1 MSADLI
7 LTITDRSRGG
17 DFSAWFR
24 EQGAT
29 LVLTALGRGTA
40 TTEVLDCLGLEA
52 TEKAVLLCML
62 PSRKGLLRKAAK
74 DLWLDVPGRGVMMA
88 VPVSWQ
94 VGRMPL
100 AAISELRRNCRA
112 TYLSLSLA
120 SGSSRIDATC
130 C

>member
-62 PSRKGLLRKAAK
+62 PA
-74 DLWLDVPGRGVMMA
+74 GRGCSGKLPRTSGWMF
-88 VPVSWQ
+88 
-94 VGRMPL
+94 
-100 AAISELRRNCRA
+100 RA
-112 TYLSLSLA
+112 EAL
-120 SGSSRIDATC
+120 
-130 C
+130 

>member
-52 TEKAVLLCML
+52 TERQCCCVCCPA
-62 PSRKGLLRKAAK
+62 
-74 DLWLDVPGRGVMMA
+74 GRGCSGKQPRTSGWMF
-88 VPVSWQ
+88 
-94 VGRMPL
+94 
-100 AAISELRRNCRA
+100 RA
-112 TYLSLSLA
+112 EAL
-120 SGSSRIDATC
+120 
-130 C
+130 

>member
-7 LTITDRSRGG
+7 LTIADRSRGG

-88 VPVSWQ
+88 VPVSSIGGASAKIICYR
-94 VGRMPL
+94 GR
-100 AAISELRRNCRA
+100 RRTAWKRN
-112 TYLSLSLA
+112 
-120 SGSSRIDATC
+120 
-130 C
+130 

>member
-40 TTEVLDCLGLEA
+40 TTEVLEAILIVLRDQGEDAAFDYVRREVLG
-52 TEKAVLLCML
+52 K
-62 PSRKGLLRKAAK
+62 K
-74 DLWLDVPGRGVMMA
+74 
-88 VPVSWQ
+88 
-94 VGRMPL
+94 
-100 AAISELRRNCRA
+100 
-112 TYLSLSLA
+112 
-120 SGSSRIDATC
+120 
-130 C
+130 

>member
-52 TEKAVLLCML
+52 TEKAVLLHWRQPVRQERLRIHC
-62 PSRKGLLRKAAK
+62 LL
-74 DLWLDVPGRGVMMA
+74 
-88 VPVSWQ
+88 
-94 VGRMPL
+94 
-100 AAISELRRNCRA
+100 
-112 TYLSLSLA
+112 
-120 SGSSRIDATC
+120 
-130 C
+130 